1 MINDDRLSDLLHD
14 GGVSRPDK
22 LLLCLSTL
30 GGGPHSLAEL
40 KEVAAAHG
48 LHVLN
53 LSRDLSTLKG
63 QAFRNGTGWALT
75 AAGRRRAQEIAG
87 SGSPVA
93 APASALRD
101 LLPRLDAGVRD
112 FLLEAISCH
121 ESQHY
126 RAAVVLAWVGAVS
139 MLYGFVVRS
148 RLADFNAEATR
159 RDSKWRVAKT
169 EDDLGRMKEHDF
181 LQVLEALSI
190 IGKNVKVELESCL
203 KLRNGCGHPNSLQIA
218 GHRSASHIEVLALNV
233 FKVFA

>member
-1 MINDDRLSDLLHD
+1 
-14 GGVSRPDK
+14 
-22 LLLCLSTL
+22 
-30 GGGPHSLAEL
+30 
-40 KEVAAAHG
+40 
-48 LHVLN
+48 
-53 LSRDLSTLKG
+53 
-63 QAFRNGTGWALT
+63 
-75 AAGRRRAQEIAG
+75 
-87 SGSPVA
+87 
-93 APASALRD
+93 
-101 LLPRLDAGVRD
+101 
-112 FLLEAISCH
+112 
-121 ESQHY
+121 
-126 RAAVVLAWVGAVS
+126 